1 MSHFRRKQNNI
12 PCKFPASCS
21 GINYIYI
28 YVFNF
33 KIICFTRYFVFSIA
47 VLPRSSGVAY

>member
-12 PCKFPASCS
+12 PCKFLASCS
-21 GINYIYI
+21 GMNYIYI
-28 YVFNF
+28 FLIL
-33 KIICFTRYFVFSIA
+33 IICFTSYFVFSIA